1 MSARLGQ
8 TKDWRHK
15 NAGSPQILQPMKF
28 SLDEGDQAEDQECIL
43 RVHMTISPYDILGV
57 PQKANDATIK
67 TAFHR
72 AAKACHPD
80 LHTADPTAEQR
91 LRQAVA
97 AYEVLKN
104 PEQRAALDRHLRA
117 LRQKRAQRIAVP
129 AVAGLASAGVVAIVV
144 WLSVSPSHT
153 EIASRVPLATEWKQ
167 IAASGDPKAIW
178 AFAVRNSG
186 TPESQLAESRLVEL
200 IDAAVDVPTLQVLR
214 LVAADAIA
222 ERARERLVHL
232 EALDPP
238 RPNSVASA
246 SPDSGGAAIKE
257 VKPEESL
264 AQAAEHRIIRE
275 ARRVEPALQ
284 APERKVIQEAK
295 REEPALQPYESD
307 KEAPGEEPA
316 PARPGKILRATTAK
330 LRATSPAPPPQA
342 ASASKSTPPCSGSRP
357 CASSVSTLFGVG
369 F

>member
-1 MSARLGQ
+1 M
-8 TKDWRHK
+8 
-15 NAGSPQILQPMKF
+15 
-28 SLDEGDQAEDQECIL
+28 
-43 RVHMTISPYDILGV
+43 VISPYDILGV
-57 PQKANDATIK
+57 PQNASDATIK

-72 AAKACHPD
+72 TAKACHPD
-80 LHTADPTAEQR
+80 LHAADPTAEQR

-117 LRQKRAQRIAVP
+117 YRRKRIQRFAVP
-129 AVAGLASAGVVAIVV
+129 ALAGLGSAGVVAIAV
-144 WLSVSPSHT
+144 WLSVSPLHT
-153 EIASRVPLATEWKQ
+153 QMASSLQHEPLATEWKK
-167 IAASGDPKAIW
+167 IAASTDAKAIW

-186 TPESQLAESRLVEL
+186 TPESQLAQSRLVEL

-222 ERARERLVHL
+222 ERARERLLHL
-232 EALDPP
+232 EALNPAK
-238 RPNSVASA
+238 PNGVASA
-246 SPDSGGAAIKE
+246 APSSDPSPASPGIAINE
-257 VKPEESL
+257 VKPEKAL
-264 AQAAEHRIIRE
+264 AQATEDRTIRE

-284 APERKVIQEAK
+284 APERRVIQEAR
-295 REEPALQPYESD
+295 REEPALQPFEID
-307 KEAPGEEPA
+307 KEAPAEEPA

-330 LRATSPAPPPQA
+330 LRAASPAPPPQA

-357 CASSVSTLFGVG
+357 CASAVSTLFGVG